1 MGGLKFYPLSTIHY
15 PLGRPQ
21 AEAHGSIHPCDPC
34 SSVVGLF
41 LKPATDNYSSFSG
54 SSEIPFSP
62 AAFFSQ
68 YFVTQASQV
77 LPAAMSRPLKASAA
91 MSENRMVI
99 FSRES
104 FGITRTADSASVAPM
119 RRSKM

>member
-1 MGGLKFYPLSTIHY
+1 MGGLKFYPLSTNHY

-21 AEAHGSIHPCDPC
+21 AEAHGSIHPRDPC
-34 SSVVGLF
+34 SSGLF

-77 LPAAMSRPLKASAA
+77 LPAAMSRPLTARAA
-91 MSENRMVI
+91 MSENSMAI

-104 FGITRTADSASVAPM
+104 FGITR
-119 RRSKM
+119 